1 MGRKLLR
8 RRRRRLPAIVPVF
21 MIAGLMVFIMALIG
35 VVIGFSGL
43 LDAVY
48 MDLSMTLP
56 KFDYIITETG
66 GEDGNETFKVYQQM
80 RYIGLGAMAVA
91 LMYAGVARVLETES
105 LPLIQ
110 AGTSNKIIANSLF
123 FVVIFLV
130 FPPIWDASAYVIDD
144 VALWVLNP
152 LYSFDNERPCPVEW
166 YDDLDRM
173 VEEYNSSPF
182 RKGDLA
188 GDIIDNSDPDRT
200 GRPTFGLQSE
210 TSRNEF
216 STERA
221 DAVCEPVFKVHYI
234 FSQVIGSTDLTI
246 VENDLIPES
255 GDWMQDLGL
264 NIQKAADEAF
274 TNVFLSLTK
283 SLITIN
289 VLITAFVIGVMVDV
303 FLGMM
308 IAALP
313 FLMFLTLLPKIDRV
327 VEPFISAIPA
337 LFILPLMSA
346 TIIVVGAGF
355 VASIGVDCVTPESCA
370 AIEEHNINVS
380 DTLTYAWIASLAV
393 VFLAITLPVMLVPIL
408 SSAVNMASRQITS
421 GMQTGMMVTGMM
433 ASGAA
438 SGMMQGRGMI
448 GAMGSGG
455 GGMLSKLGIMASSIG
470 GGAAHGMMRGG
481 ASASTEGVGDAGSL
495 PGGKELGK
503 MSKGF
508 EGEFHDGGQPNPITN
523 RLDKLF
529 GYGPGSVGTATGG
542 TGDGK
547 SPGDGAMPGTDAGS
561 DSGHS
566 APIKRPPGDPPDD
579 DGGGGLLKPTEPQRG
594 GGSGTGSGGG
604 DGGGSGD
611 GGGGQPNTGGQGDS
625 QTKSSADAGGET
637 QATVSEINS
646 GVQDL
651 NNKVDNQN
659 SVLTDINNK
668 LNS

>member
-56 KFDYIITETG
+56 KFDYTITETG

-188 GDIIDNSDPDRT
+188 GEIIDSSDPDRT
-200 GRPTFGLQSE
+200 GRPTFGLNTE
-210 TSRNEF
+210 TSRTEF

-255 GDWMQDLGL
+255 GDWMQDMSL

-289 VLITAFVIGVMVDV
+289 ILITAFVIGVMVDV

-327 VEPFISAIPA
+327 VEPFIAAIPA

-370 AIEEHNINVS
+370 AIEEHTRNVS

-408 SSAVNMASRQITS
+408 STAVNMASRQITS

-508 EGEFHDGGQPNPITN
+508 EGEFHEGGQPNPITN
-523 RLDKLF
+523 RLNNLF
-529 GYGPGSVGTATGG
+529 GHGPGSFDTATGG
-542 TGDGK
+542 TDGGG
-547 SPGDGAMPGTDAGS
+547 SPGKGAMP
-561 DSGHS
+561 DSSG
-566 APIKRPPGDPPDD
+566 GDP
-579 DGGGGLLKPTEPQRG
+579 DGGPVRSAMPYPSDGDGGSSG
-594 GGSGTGSGGG
+594 GGSGGDGGSGGGGG
-604 DGGGSGD
+604 DGGGSGGGS
-611 GGGGQPNTGGQGDS
+611 GGGAPNDLQNYQSMNTNQ
-625 QTKSSADAGGET
+625 QET
-637 QATVSEINS
+637 STASEINS
-646 GVQDL
+646 NVQDIGNRL
-651 NNKVDNQN
+651 ERQSEDLAAIKSIVANLPQDPAYSK
-659 SVLTDINNK
+659 
-668 LNS
+668 

>member
-152 LYSFDNERPCPVEW
+152 LYSFDEARPCPVEW
-166 YDDLDRM
+166 YDDLDMM

-188 GDIIDNSDPDRT
+188 GEIIDNSDPDRT
-200 GRPTFGLQSE
+200 GRPMFGLQSE

-255 GDWMQDLGL
+255 GDWMQDMSL

-289 VLITAFVIGVMVDV
+289 ILITAFVIGVMVDV

-327 VEPFISAIPA
+327 VEPFIAAIPA

-370 AIEEHNINVS
+370 AIEEHSRNVS

-408 SSAVNMASRQITS
+408 STAVNMASRQITS

-448 GAMGSGG
+448 GAMGSG

-508 EGEFHDGGQPNPITN
+508 EGEFHEGGQPNPITN
-523 RLDKLF
+523 RISNLF
-529 GYGPGSVGTATGG
+529 GHGPGSFDTATGG
-542 TGDGK
+542 TDGGG
-547 SPGDGAMPGTDAGS
+547 SPGKGAMP
-561 DSGHS
+561 DSSG
-566 APIKRPPGDPPDD
+566 GDP
-579 DGGGGLLKPTEPQRG
+579 DGGPVRSAMPYP
-594 GGSGTGSGGG
+594 G
-604 DGGGSGD
+604 DGGGSGGGGSGGS
-611 GGGGQPNTGGQGDS
+611 GGGGSGGSGGGAPNDLQNYQSTNTGQQDTS
-625 QTKSSADAGGET
+625 TA
-637 QATVSEINS
+637 SEITSSVQGISGKIDHHGEMLADIKNS
-646 GVQDL
+646 IANLPSDTAYS
-651 NNKVDNQN
+651 K
-659 SVLTDINNK
+659 
-668 LNS
+668 